1 MGMTNRKGINKTR
14 EVEMKAGII
23 YILGIIK
30 HTCNHKI
37 NDSYKTLTFITNY

>member
-37 NDSYKTLTFITNY
+37 NYSYKTLTFITNY